1 MASPN
6 HKVGLAVV
14 VPTSDNRSPTQ
25 RKTKQHA
32 LNVPR
37 SRLSQLNGHTPLQLI
52 NGGITSRQPNALPPA
67 RQPNGAPCPRQSN
80 GVAPLQPSNGS
91 FSIQPKLL
99 SVDEALQFSPFS
111 SIVPFGPDIIPAP
124 DANLPGSQPIF
135 PIPNEYQTSRQSLLF
150 LDEDL
155 SRTQGQS
162 SVAHRSKNDLKAYL
176 NPDVITDFKFKV
188 SAGLTGNQ
196 ERPQATS
203 NGGGHKQ
210 ASNSLSPFADLVLHG
225 TNLAFHRYPTPTSP
239 EDTSPA
245 PNTSHQPPHVPAPVN
260 AKTVVSRQQSQ
271 PPLSVSK
278 EKLQTLQQQS
288 PVTPTSQRFASN
300 ETAFSKNA
308 QNSANGVYGPLTAK
322 PSQYPLVVIPPTSVE
337 SRKSDFVTY
346 EEPPGRDK
354 NEISRK
360 RKRDADAEA
369 PGTLSQTKDQ
379 RAASDETLLQLKGVI
394 QDIFEADDQAQLD
407 GPEIDFCKHAQYF
420 VSAYREEQEISTLA
434 PAAHVKL
441 ESILHKAITTG
452 RLAEIPAVHLQRLQ
466 GLCEGALTSAKSSD
480 LHIGLGWSAD
490 DFTGWVL
497 RLDAVDLGL
506 RSARTILRMMTGG
519 REEKQ
524 IYSEELLQ
532 SVIDVVKKVLDHCV
546 IPVVEARS
554 SGPSAVLYD
563 AISSQRRVIS
573 QLLFDA
579 SRVMALLA
587 KLLSNVEIAETIIT
601 GIEFFALP
609 LIFAENAHSE
619 KESILGIQKFESLRH
634 TAMNMIATIFSR
646 YPGQRIFLFDEILSS
661 LQKLPVTRQHA
672 RHFKLEDG
680 PSIQLVSALI
690 MRLVQTSATY
700 STGVIK
706 KASKRKL
713 PSSEVEQGSE
723 FESSQEDYSKVGNN
737 VDESAESDAFGD
749 NEHSS
754 QNIAMQR
761 LGNDAT
767 SRLDNAAKSAQY
779 VVKYLVQR
787 AMTASKTGDQPHRQ
801 LLELFLEDFI
811 TVLGLPQWPAAE
823 LLLQVLFANCRNIAE
838 NQKSLAPAKNMAL
851 ELLGQMGSA
860 ISELVSNTRHAA
872 RGLEGHES
880 QYSGY
885 LRQML
890 DDYMDGSLDTSEVVV
905 WDGPYHAVAE
915 YLQNKNS
922 DDSQI
927 VSAQAYLLARW
938 AKIISSG
945 TVKIDPKSEEVASKL
960 RKMLLGADWPVSGE
974 LDGLSSTQ
982 SRIAY
987 ALTVLSMDFCR
998 QFDYI
1003 LKILLDSVTSE
1014 QITVRT
1020 RSLKSVTQMLEKDP
1034 SLLDRARS
1042 VKTLITNCATDA
1054 SPMVRDSALTLI
1066 GKCITLRPALEQDFL
1081 RHVLKLSDDPAT
1093 GVRKRSMKLLKDIYL
1108 RNTEKSVKT
1117 IIGDSLLQRV
1127 KDLDAGV
1134 ADLARQTFEE
1144 IWFLPYCTFPDLADT
1159 SVPNKLALRAQVGL
1173 IISTVQ
1179 RGERA
1184 SFVLVHMLQDILSNQ
1199 SKSVAANFRVCKSLV
1214 ATAFEVINDHTQEA
1228 EGLEQRYILQTLTVF
1243 ARASARLFTPDQLE
1257 YLQPYITNL
1266 SGKDDLDLFRS
1277 IVIIFRCVLPV
1288 LSTVQQTLLQNIQKA
1303 LLSSVSRLG
1312 KGELNEVAE
1321 CLWTINGTLQNP
1333 EILIKLVTTVLTHLR
1348 RLERGAIKFADP
1360 EQKDNLGRI
1369 RKYIRIAGCFGKHC
1383 DFEIHDMAFQ
1393 SSLDWWK
1400 GGSVAGLIVQ
1410 SVNPFT
1416 SSNQPLSL
1424 RAEAFDS
1431 IGLVCQSWPYQFTQE
1446 HISNAFQ
1453 DVLRKGEPELQIIVL
1468 SSFRDFFARIDRQAG
1483 GECEEALAG
1492 AELPAGG
1499 KLGGSMTANDG
1510 DGASALIAQRFLK
1523 DILNIALASQD
1534 NSALTATEVIASIN
1548 RQGLVHPK
1556 ESGPALV
1563 ALETS
1568 TNPAIAHVAFQEHRL
1583 LHQQHESMF
1592 EREYM
1597 RAIHEAFRYQKD
1609 IVRDTLGYTTQP
1621 YASKLCGM
1629 FDIIKTSKGKY
1640 QKKFLSNYCSKIDFD
1655 ILKTDLSNVLQFS
1668 RFLTEN
1674 LAFFDYG
1681 RLDELLHTVS
1691 CMEKIVADT
1700 GSGVAHS
1707 ISTEIFHIT
1716 VESMPDAATN
1726 SAPQNQGPSD
1736 GPGVTVDPSRLRQ
1749 LSQASVILSSL
1760 WEARTYL
1767 RRLYGLNASQQK
1779 RENKKGA
1786 AKDLSKTPSRIQGL
1800 TGDKVVTAIAEKVAS
1815 LDSEQ
1820 SMMQQCKEFVELL
1833 SVDNEIKVAAEGEE
1847 DLERPETPSGDEER
1861 DTPMS
1866 GGSRALKRKGSVSI
1880 AGTPMKKK
1888 RGRPSLKRKKSG
1900 KSVGSDEDW
1909 D

>member
-6 HKVGLAVV
+6 HKAGLAVV

-25 RKTKQHA
+25 RKSKQHA

-37 SRLSQLNGHTPLQLI
+37 NRLSQSNGNPPPQLM
-52 NGGITSRQPNALPPA
+52 NVGITPRQPNAVPHA
-67 RQPNGAPCPRQSN
+67 RQPNGAPFRRQCT
-80 GVAPLQPSNGS
+80 GVAPFHPSNGTLPT
-91 FSIQPKLL
+91 QPRLL

-111 SIVPFGPDIIPAP
+111 SIVPFGPNIIPTPNA
-124 DANLPGSQPIF
+124 DLPGSQPIF
-135 PIPNEYQTSRQSLLF
+135 STSDERHISRQPLEYLG
-150 LDEDL
+150 EEL

-162 SVAHRSKNDLKAYL
+162 SVAQRSKHELKAYL

-188 SAGLTGNQ
+188 PTGLNGKQ
-196 ERPQATS
+196 ERPQATANGNGHNKSSS
-203 NGGGHKQ
+203 N
-210 ASNSLSPFADLVLHG
+210 LSPFADLLLNA
-225 TNLAFHRYPTPTSP
+225 TELAHRYPTPISP
-239 EDTSPA
+239 EDTPPVPKTGS
-245 PNTSHQPPHVPAPVN
+245 QPPYPSTFLN
-260 AKTVVSRQQSQ
+260 AKTVVDHQQPQ
-271 PPLSVSK
+271 RTLSVSK
-278 EKLQTLQQQS
+278 RKLQTLQQQS
-288 PVTPTSQRFASN
+288 PVTPTSQRFTSN
-300 ETAFSKNA
+300 EVAFLN
-308 QNSANGVYGPLTAK
+308 NSQDSAIGVYGPTPAK
-322 PSQYPLVVIPPTSVE
+322 PQQFPLVVIPPPSVE

-346 EEPPGRDK
+346 EEPAEK
-354 NEISRK
+354 NKDEASRK
-360 RKRDADAEA
+360 RKRDAESHKPDR
-369 PGTLSQTKDQ
+369 LSQTKDQ
-379 RAASDETLLQLKGVI
+379 RAASDETLRQLKGVI
-394 QDIFEADDQAQLD
+394 QDIFEADDQSQLD
-407 GPEIDFCKHAQYF
+407 GAGITSSVQAQYF
-420 VSAYREEQEISTLA
+420 ALAYREEQETNTLA
-434 PAAHVKL
+434 PAVHVRL
-441 ESILHKAITTG
+441 ESILHKAITAG
-452 RLAEIPAVHLQRLQ
+452 RLVDIPADHLQRIQ
-466 GLCEGALTSAKSSD
+466 GLCEGALTSVKSSD
-480 LHIGLGWSAD
+480 LSIEHGWNTD
-490 DFTGWVL
+490 DFAGWL
-497 RLDAVDLGL
+497 SRLDVVDLGL
-506 RSARTILRMMTGG
+506 RSARTVLRMMTGG

-532 SVIDVVKKVLDHCV
+532 SVIDVVKKTLDHCIV
-546 IPVVEARS
+546 PVVEARS
-554 SGPSAVLYD
+554 SSPSAALFE
-563 AISSQRRVIS
+563 ATSSHKKVIS

-587 KLLSNVEIAETIIT
+587 KLLSKVEIAETIIT

-609 LIFAENAHSE
+609 LLFAENAHSE

-634 TAMNMIATIFSR
+634 TAMDMIATLFSK
-646 YPGQRIFLFDEILSS
+646 YPGQRLFLFDEILSS
-661 LQKLPVTRQHA
+661 LQKLPVIRQHA
-672 RHFKLEDG
+672 RHFKLADG

-690 MRLVQTSATY
+690 MRLIQTSATC

-706 KASKRKL
+706 KAAKRKL
-713 PSSEVEQGSE
+713 PSYEVQQESET
-723 FESSQEDYSKVGNN
+723 ESSQEERFKA
-737 VDESAESDAFGD
+737 AEKIEEHADSDPSED

-754 QNIAMQR
+754 QDFAMQR
-761 LGNDAT
+761 LGKEAN
-767 SRLDNAAKSAQY
+767 SHLDNAAKSAQY

-811 TVLGLPQWPAAE
+811 TVLGLPEWPAAE
-823 LLLQVLFANCRNIAE
+823 LLLQILFANCRNIAE

-851 ELLGQMGSA
+851 EILGQMGSA

-890 DDYMDGSLDTSEVVV
+890 DDYMDGSLETSEVVI
-905 WDGPYHAVAE
+905 WGGPYLAVAD
-915 YLQNKNS
+915 YLQNKKS
-922 DDSQI
+922 DDPQV
-927 VSAQAYLLARW
+927 VSAQAYYLARW
-938 AKIISSG
+938 AKVVASG
-945 TVKIDPKSEEVASKL
+945 ALKADSKSEELASKL
-960 RKMLLGADWPVSGE
+960 RKMLLGADWPVFGD
-974 LDGLSSTQ
+974 LDGLTNTQ
-982 SRIAY
+982 IRIAY

-1117 IIGDSLLQRV
+1117 IISDSMLQRV
-1127 KDLDAGV
+1127 KDPDTGV
-1134 ADLARQTFEE
+1134 SDLTRQTFEE
-1144 IWFLPYCTFPDLADT
+1144 IWFLPYDAFPDLADAT
-1159 SVPNKLALRAQVGL
+1159 VPDKLALRAQVGL
-1173 IISTVQ
+1173 MINTVQ
-1179 RGERA
+1179 RGERV
-1184 SFVLVHMLQDILSNQ
+1184 SSVLIHLLQDILSNK
-1199 SKSVAANFRVCKSLV
+1199 SKSFAANFKVCKSLV
-1214 ATAFEVINDHTQEA
+1214 ATAFEIMIDHTQEA

-1243 ARASARLFTPDQLE
+1243 AKASARLFTPDQLE
-1257 YLQPYITNL
+1257 NLQPYITNL
-1266 SGKDDLDLFRS
+1266 SGKDDLDFFRS

-1288 LSTVQQTLLQNIQKA
+1288 LSTIQQTLLQNIQKA
-1303 LLSSVSRLG
+1303 LLQSVSRLG

-1321 CLWTINGTLQNP
+1321 CLWTINRTLHNP
-1333 EILIKLVTTVLTHLR
+1333 EILIKMIAAVLTHLR

-1360 EQKDNLGRI
+1360 EQRENLGRV

-1383 DFEIHDMAFQ
+1383 DFESHEKAFQ

-1453 DVLRKGEPELQIIVL
+1453 VILRKGEPELQIIVL
-1468 SSFRDFFARIDRQAG
+1468 SSFRDFFARIDRQAEG
-1483 GECEEALAG
+1483 KGELALAG
-1492 AELPAGG
+1492 PELPAGG

-1523 DILNIALASQD
+1523 DVLNIALASQD

-1568 TNPAIAHVAFQEHRL
+1568 INPAIANVAFHEHRL

-1597 RAIHEAFRYQKD
+1597 RAIQEAFRYQKD
-1609 IVRDTLGYTTQP
+1609 IVKDTLGYTTQP

-1640 QKKFLSNYCSKIDFD
+1640 QKKFLSNLCSKIDFD
-1655 ILKTDLSNVLQFS
+1655 ILKTDPSNVLQFS

-1681 RLDELLHTVS
+1681 GLDELLHTIS
-1691 CMEKIVADT
+1691 CMERIVADT

-1716 VESMPDAATN
+1716 VESMPVATSEN
-1726 SAPQNQGPSD
+1726 APQNQGPSV
-1736 GPGVTVDPSRLRQ
+1736 GASVMVNPSRLRQ
-1749 LSQASVILSSL
+1749 LSNASVILSSL
-1760 WEARTYL
+1760 WEARSHL
-1767 RRLYGLNASQQK
+1767 RRLYGLSASQQK
-1779 RENKKGA
+1779 RESKKGA
-1786 AKDLSKTPSRIQGL
+1786 AKDPSKAPSRNPGI
-1800 TGDKVVTAIAEKVAS
+1800 TGDKVVAAIAEKVAS
-1815 LDSEQ
+1815 LDSEE
-1820 SMMQQCKEFVELL
+1820 SMMQQCKDFVELL
-1833 SVDNEIKVAAEGEE
+1833 SVDNEMKVAAEGEE

-1866 GGSRALKRKGSVSI
+1866 GGSRTLKRKGSVSI
-1880 AGTPMKKK
+1880 AGTPMKKR
-1888 RGRPSLKRKKSG
+1888 RGRPSLKSKKSG
-1900 KSVGSDEDW
+1900 KSIGSDEDW